1 MSDLPPTVAGV
12 PGESSALGDDPDA
25 DLSGVRS
32 VHVWISLL
40 PALLVAAVAAVAVA
54 ALLTASPT
62 DMTAAIVLIAAG
74 ACAALIMAGAVLL
87 AERATTRVQRAAEAL
102 RRRSER
108 TRGAL
113 LHLSA
118 RVERGEDVRPVA
130 EPSLPSGGDA
140 FALLAHEQRAA
151 LSAAWNTAVRAHR
164 AHLARQDGAEAAA
177 QAVPERPAAPSP
189 AVRTEA
195 ADAQGRRA
203 PVPSGAPAPHLGTG
217 QQVEVFV
224 NVARR
229 MQSLVHRQ
237 IGLLDELEAQVE
249 DPDLLKGLFTID
261 HLATRMRRQSES
273 LAVLGGASS
282 RRRWSRPVNLY
293 EVLRSAVAEVEDYS
307 RVKVVPPSGGT
318 LAGGAV
324 VDVIHLIAELV
335 ENATK
340 FSPPRTRVLLR
351 TEEVGAGIAVEV
363 EDRGLGVPPEERRRM
378 NELLAEPDRV
388 DIGELL
394 RDGRIGLFVVAA
406 LARKHGARVQLQ
418 SSVYGGTLAVV
429 VLPSALL
436 GTVEDR
442 PRRRPVQD
450 AAEPAAQGREQAQ
463 GPVPAAAPV
472 SAPVRSEAPAPNGA
486 AGGRPTTGGY
496 RVPEAPADR
505 SAPSREAV
513 AVQDPAEP
521 APSPAP
527 NPAPATAPGPMPS
540 AQSSVVASAFERAGV
555 ARPAPPPPA
564 APEPAPGGQPA
575 GGQAPAGPGAPPD
588 NSARPPLP
596 ERRVQES
603 LAPELRRPD
612 GAPGGPDTPG
622 AGAPGTPGEDV
633 PTLGLMAAYQGGFR
647 RAEQEGG
654 DGTPAS

>member
-1 MSDLPPTVAGV
+1 MSETPPTVAGV
-12 PGESSALGDDPDA
+12 PGEPPVLGDDPDA
-25 DLSGVRS
+25 GLSGVRS

-62 DMTAAIVLIAAG
+62 DMTSAVVLIAAG
-74 ACAALIMAGAVLL
+74 ACAALVMAGAVLL
-87 AERATTRVQRAAEAL
+87 AERATTRVERAADAL

-118 RVERGEDVRPVA
+118 RIERGEDVRPVA
-130 EPSLPSGGDA
+130 EPSLPAGGDA
-140 FALLAHEQRAA
+140 FTLLAHEQRAA
-151 LSAAWNTAVRAHR
+151 LTAAWNAAVRAHR
-164 AHLARQDGAEAAA
+164 AHLARQGGAEAAG
-177 QAVPERPAAPSP
+177 QAGPERPAAPSP

-195 ADAQGRRA
+195 APDAQGHRA
-203 PVPSGAPAPHLGTG
+203 PSPYSVPTPNLGTG

-273 LAVLGGASS
+273 LAVLGGTSS

-394 RDGRIGLFVVAA
+394 RDGRIGLFVVAT

-436 GTVEDR
+436 GAAEER
-442 PRRRPVQD
+442 PRRRPVQE
-450 AAEPAAQGREQAQ
+450 AAATGGQRVPGASADRSTPHGEVPSVPNPADSVPPGPSPNPSPGPDPA
-463 GPVPAAAPV
+463 PVPA
-472 SAPVRSEAPAPNGA
+472 
-486 AGGRPTTGGY
+486 
-496 RVPEAPADR
+496 
-505 SAPSREAV
+505 
-513 AVQDPAEP
+513 
-521 APSPAP
+521 
-527 NPAPATAPGPMPS
+527 APGPMPS
-540 AQSSVVASAFERAGV
+540 AQPSAISSAFERAGV
-555 ARPAPPPPA
+555 ARPTPPPSGNPGEHAPQAPA
-564 APEPAPGGQPA
+564 APAPAPGGQPPV
-575 GGQAPAGPGAPPD
+575 GPAVPQD
-588 NSARPPLP
+588 NAARPPLP
-596 ERRVQES
+596 ERQVQEN
-603 LAPELRRPD
+603 LAPELRRSSD
-612 GAPGGPDTPG
+612 AAPS
-622 AGAPGTPGEDV
+622 APGEDA
-633 PTLGLMAAYQGGFR
+633 PTLGLMAAYQGGIR

-654 DGTPAS
+654 DGTPAP

>member
-1 MSDLPPTVAGV
+1 MSEFSPTVAGASGDAPV
-12 PGESSALGDDPDA
+12 LGEEPDA
-25 DLSGVRS
+25 EPGGFRS
-32 VHVWISLL
+32 AHVWISVL
-40 PALLVAAVAAVAVA
+40 PALLVALIGTVAIA
-54 ALLTASPT
+54 ALLTAPPSDIT
-62 DMTAAIVLIAAG
+62 VAVVLIAAG
-74 ACAALIMAGAVLL
+74 ACTALVLAGAVLL
-87 AERATTRVQRAAEAL
+87 AERATSRVDQAADAL

-108 TRGAL
+108 TRGEL
-113 LHLSA
+113 VRLSE
-118 RVERGEDVRPVA
+118 RIERGEDVRPVA
-130 EPSLPSGGDA
+130 EPRLPSGGDA
-140 FALLAHEQRAA
+140 YALLAHEQRAA
-151 LSAAWNTAVRAHR
+151 LTAAWNAAVRAHH
-164 AHLARQDGAEAAA
+164 AHSARSGKGTAEAA
-177 QAVPERPAAPSP
+177 PAHRDPAPS
-189 AVRTEA
+189 
-195 ADAQGRRA
+195 GG
-203 PVPSGAPAPHLGTG
+203 VPTPNLGTG

-378 NELLAEPDRV
+378 NELLADPDRV

-394 RDGRIGLFVVAA
+394 RDGRIGLFVVAT

-418 SSVYGGTLAVV
+418 PSVYGGALAVV

-436 GTVEDR
+436 GTADER
-442 PRRRPVQD
+442 PRRR
-450 AAEPAAQGREQAQ
+450 AAPTAEQEPAAVQN
-463 GPVPAAAPV
+463 P
-472 SAPVRSEAPAPNGA
+472 APAPNI
-486 AGGRPTTGGY
+486 
-496 RVPEAPADR
+496 
-505 SAPSREAV
+505 SAER
-513 AVQDPAEP
+513 
-521 APSPAP
+521 
-527 NPAPATAPGPMPS
+527 PAPAVAQAPPQAPVPPQTPAPPRDASPGPMPS
-540 AQSSVVASAFERAGV
+540 AQSAVVTSAFERAGA
-555 ARPAPPPPA
+555 ARPAPPPP
-564 APEPAPGGQPA
+564 PAPRPA
-575 GGQAPAGPGAPPD
+575 ATEGAEGAEGTAVPPD

-596 ERRVQES
+596 ERRVQEN

-612 GAPGGPDTPG
+612 PSPGHADQPGRSGPPGNAGGPGGPG
-622 AGAPGTPGEDV
+622 GDV
-633 PTLGLMAAYQGGFR
+633 PSLGLMAAYQGGFR

-654 DGTPAS
+654 DDAPSA

>member
-1 MSDLPPTVAGV
+1 MSEFPPTVAGV
-12 PGESSALGDDPDA
+12 PGEPPALGEDPDA
-25 DLSGVRS
+25 DLSGIRS

-62 DMTAAIVLIAAG
+62 DMTAAVVLIAAG
-74 ACAALIMAGAVLL
+74 ACAALVLAGAVLL

-113 LHLSA
+113 MQLSA

-130 EPSLPSGGDA
+130 ESGLPSGGDA

-151 LSAAWNTAVRAHR
+151 LTAAWNTAVRAHR
-164 AHLARQDGAEAAA
+164 AHLARQGGVEATAPAA
-177 QAVPERPAAPSP
+177 PPAPERPAAPSP
-189 AVRTEA
+189 APPAVRAEA
-195 ADAQGRRA
+195 APEAQGHRA
-203 PVPSGAPAPHLGTG
+203 PAAPGAPAPNLGTG

-418 SSVYGGTLAVV
+418 TSVYGGTLAVV

-436 GTVEDR
+436 GTAEER
-442 PRRRPVQD
+442 PRRRPVQE
-450 AAEPAAQGREQAQ
+450 AAEPAAPARAPEGAAAGRSATGGRRAAE
-463 GPVPAAAPV
+463 VPAAA
-472 SAPVRSEAPAPNGA
+472 RSTSP
-486 AGGRPTTGGY
+486 
-496 RVPEAPADR
+496 
-505 SAPSREAV
+505 REAV
-513 AVQDPAEP
+513 AVQDPTDPVPPNPSPSPGPEP
-521 APSPAP
+521 APA
-527 NPAPATAPGPMPS
+527 PMPS
-540 AQSSVVASAFERAGV
+540 ARSSVVASAFERAGV
-555 ARPAPPPPA
+555 ARPAPPPPPSGNA
-564 APEPAPGGQPA
+564 VGPGERPAPAPGAPEPAPAAPS
-575 GGQAPAGPGAPPD
+575 APAAPPD
-588 NSARPPLP
+588 NAERPPLP
-596 ERRVQES
+596 ERQVQES
-603 LAPELRRPD
+603 HAPELRRSAE
-612 GAPGGPDTPG
+612 GAPGDAAAPG
-622 AGAPGTPGEDV
+622 AAAAGAPGDDV